1 MNTVLKKFEKLLDI
15 MNTLRSPGGC
25 PWDREQTH
33 ASLSRHSLEE
43 VYEVIEAIESQ
54 DVKALPGELGDLLLQ
69 VVFHAQIGREIGS
82 FDMEDVLDAIN
93 DKLIR
98 RHPHVFGDETI
109 ETSEEQTRAWEQ
121 SKMKR
126 EGKKSA
132 IDGVPRQL
140 PALLRAHRMQGKAQ
154 AVGFDWPTIH
164 PVWDKA
170 HEELDELKQVCE
182 ENDADKMQ
190 DELGDV
196 LFSIVNLSRFIRI
209 EPEEALRRA
218 CDKFERRFKAV
229 EKEFA
234 QRGRAMSDAPLEEL
248 DAVWEQVKEA
258 ERREKD

>member
-1 MNTVLKKFEKLLDI
+1 MESIPEKFDKLLDI
-15 MNTLRSPGGC
+15 MNTLRGPDGC

-33 ASLSRHSLEE
+33 SSLTRHALEE
-43 VYEVIEAIESQ
+43 VYEVIEVIEHKNEQ
-54 DVKALPGELGDLLLQ
+54 ALPGELGDLLLQ
-69 VVFHAQIGREIGS
+69 VVFHAQIGRETGK
-82 FDMEDVLDAIN
+82 FDMGDVLDAIN
-93 DKLIR
+93 EKLIR
-98 RHPHVFGDETI
+98 RHPHVFGDEKI

-140 PALLRAHRMQGKAQ
+140 PALLRAHRIQGKAE

-170 HEELDELKQVCE
+170 HEELEELKEVYE
-182 ENDADKMQ
+182 EPDTDKMQ
-190 DELGDV
+190 EELGDV

-229 EKEFA
+229 EQEFA
-234 QRGRAMSDAPLEEL
+234 ERGRAMSDASLEEL
-248 DAVWEQVKEA
+248 DAVWEKIKKE
-258 ERREKD
+258 EQPEK

>member
-1 MNTVLKKFEKLLDI
+1 

-33 ASLSRHSLEE
+33 ASLSRHALEE
-43 VYEVIEAIESQ
+43 VYEVIEAIEEE
-54 DVKALPGELGDLLLQ
+54 DTRALPGELGDLLLQ
-69 VVFHAQIGREIGS
+69 VVFHAQIGKEAGN

-98 RHPHVFGDETI
+98 RHPHVFGEETI

-154 AVGFDWPTIH
+154 AVGFDWPTIR
-164 PVWDKA
+164 PVWEKA
-170 HEELDELKQVCE
+170 HEELDELKQVCDKHE
-182 ENDADKMQ
+182 TDKMQ
-190 DELGDV
+190 EELGDV
-196 LFSIVNLSRFIRI
+196 LFSMVNLSRFIQV

-229 EKEFA
+229 EKDFIK
-234 QRGRAMSDAPLEEL
+234 RNRLMSEATLEEL
-248 DAVWEQVKEA
+248 DKVWDKVKA
-258 ERREKD
+258 KERG